1 MYRQFEFEG
10 EVHQV
15 LDCVPL
21 TPRRKLD
28 LAQLKLSLEGWQAM
42 TRAERLCLCHLPV
55 ESEAE
60 IGIYRDVLRGF
71 AARAGTELQPL
82 QDPDAAARVW
92 NAPEI
97 PGPLAVRLD
106 ALGVKLDAE
115 GWRALDEESRY
126 ALVKL
131 AVPKRN
137 PLKLHAA
144 CVELGLMPGPAPRIA

>member
-1 MYRQFEFEG
+1 MYRQFQFEG
-10 EVHQV
+10 PVHQV

-28 LAQLKLSLEGWQAM
+28 LAGLKLSLAGWQAM
-42 TRAERLCLCHLPV
+42 THAERLALCHLPV
-55 ESEAE
+55 ETEAD
-60 IGIYRDVLRGF
+60 IAVYRQVLQGF
-71 AARAGTELQPL
+71 AARVGTELSPL
-82 QDPDAAARVW
+82 QDPEASGRVW
-92 NAPEI
+92 NAPQI
-97 PGPLAVRLD
+97 PERLAGRL
-106 ALGVKLDAE
+106 AELGVKLDAQ

-144 CVELGLMPGPAPRIA
+144 CVELGLMPGPAPVIE